1 MNPSAI
7 VMLIISLMIFI
18 GGIAYCISRVGK
30 SNPPESE

>member
-7 VMLIISLMIFI
+7 VMLIVSLAIFL

-30 SNPPESE
+30 GNPPESE